1 MLRLLIMNTTAII
14 KLLGG
19 CTKVAN
25 LVGVSVPAVSM
36 WQNGEIPQDKLIILA
51 ATLEKES
58 HGLITRKSLLP
69 NTYHL
74 IWPELLDSQS

>member
-1 MLRLLIMNTTAII
+1 MNATAII

-19 CTKVAN
+19 CTRISK

-36 WQNGEIPQDKLIILA
+36 WQNGEIPHDKLIFLA

-58 HGLITRKSLLP
+58 HGLITRKSLFP
-69 NTYHL
+69 NTYRL
-74 IWPELLDSQS
+74 IWPELE

>member
-1 MLRLLIMNTTAII
+1 MNPTAII

-25 LVGVSVPAVSM
+25 MVGVSVAAVSM
-36 WQNGEIPQDKLIILA
+36 WQNSEVPQDKLVILA

-58 HGLITRKSLLP
+58 HGLITRKSLFP
-69 NTYHL
+69 TNYRL
-74 IWPELLDSQS
+74 IWPELE

>member
-1 MLRLLIMNTTAII
+1 MNATAII

-19 CTKVAN
+19 CTRVAK

-36 WQNGEIPQDKLIILA
+36 WQNGEIPHDKLIFLA

-58 HGLITRKSLLP
+58 HGLITRKSLFP
-69 NTYHL
+69 NTYRL
-74 IWPELLDSQS
+74 IWPELE

>member
-1 MLRLLIMNTTAII
+1 MNATTLI

-19 CTKVAN
+19 PTRISK

-36 WQNGEIPQDKLIILA
+36 WQKSEIPIDKMVILA

-58 HGLITRKSLLP
+58 HGLITRKTLFP
-69 NTYHL
+69 NSYKL
-74 IWPELLDSQS
+74 IWPALE

>member
-1 MLRLLIMNTTAII
+1 MNTITMI

-19 CTKVAN
+19 CTRVAK

-36 WQNGEIPQDKLIILA
+36 WQNSNIPYDKLVILA

-58 HGLITRKSLLP
+58 HGLVSRKSLFPL
-69 NTYHL
+69 TYKL
-74 IWPELLDSQS
+74 IWPELD

>member
-1 MLRLLIMNTTAII
+1 MNPTAII

-19 CTKVAN
+19 PTRIAK

-36 WQNGEIPQDKLIILA
+36 WQNGEIPMDKLVILA

-58 HGLITRKSLLP
+58 HGLITRKNLFP
-69 NTYHL
+69 TNYKL
-74 IWPELLDSQS
+74 IWPELV

>member
-1 MLRLLIMNTTAII
+1 MKAIAII

-19 CTKVAN
+19 PTRISK

-36 WQNGEIPQDKLIILA
+36 WQNSNIPQDKLMFLA

-58 HGLITRKSLLP
+58 HGLVTRKDLFP
-69 NTYHL
+69 ETYKL
-74 IWPELLDSQS
+74 IWPELD